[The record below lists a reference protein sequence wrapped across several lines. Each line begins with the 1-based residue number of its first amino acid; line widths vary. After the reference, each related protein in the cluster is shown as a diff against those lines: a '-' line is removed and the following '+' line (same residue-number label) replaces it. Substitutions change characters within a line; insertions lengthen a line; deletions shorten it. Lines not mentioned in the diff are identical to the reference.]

1 MRRSNMVCGLALTF
15 GLAGAMPAFAQA
27 DAAAAPTA
35 SYITERPVPDAR
47 DCLAIIF
54 GATAREDQDVHWMS
68 ESARPMLWVTHQ
80 HMLLASVHLQET
92 PEGTRVD
99 YRAERPQQAQ
109 DFEKALMTCK

>member
-1 MRRSNMVCGLALTF
+1 MRIAPIALGLTLAL
-15 GLAGAMPAFAQA
+15 GLTATLPAQA
-27 DAAAAPTA
+27 DATTAPTA
-35 SYITERPVPDAR
+35 SYITERPVADAR

-54 GATAREDQDVHWMS
+54 GAIARDGYDIAWMG
-68 ESARPMLWVTHQ
+68 ESARPMVWVTHQ

-99 YRAERPQQAQ
+99 YRAERPLQAQ

>member
-1 MRRSNMVCGLALTF
+1 MRMPNLATALTLALALTVA
-15 GLAGAMPAFAQA
+15 LPAFART
-27 DAAAAPTA
+27 DVNTAPTA
-35 SYITERPVPDAR
+35 SYVTERPVADAR

-54 GATAREDQDVHWMS
+54 GAIAREGYDVAWMG
-68 ESARPMLWVTHQ
+68 ESARPVVWVTNQ

-99 YRAERPQQAQ
+99 YRAERPLQAQ